1 MKKAICGTFFPRTWD
16 HEKKF
21 AVTKSIGFDGI
32 ELNFGVRNSD
42 FTPETTD
49 EEYAA
54 VVAKAKAAGL
64 ELGTLTTILWSYP
77 ITSNFP
83 EKRAEA
89 VELIKGSLRAA
100 KKIGA
105 KSVLIVPGYCGV
117 DFLSNP
123 EKINYLDAYNRAVT
137 ALNEC
142 KATAEELKVNL
153 SIENV
158 WNKFLTSPLEM
169 RQIIDMVNSPYVG
182 CYFDVGNVLV
192 NGYPEHWIEILGSS
206 RIKAVHFKDFDRS
219 IGNVE
224 GFVDL
229 LKGDVDYTAVMEAFK
244 KVGYDGW
251 VTAQYGCLE
260 TEDDKIIAYL
270 KTIADAMDDILRRV

>member
-1 MKKAICGTFFPRTWD
+1 MKKAVCATFFPRTWD
-16 HEKKF
+16 YEKKF
-21 AVTKSIGFDGI
+21 TTAKSVGLDGI
-32 ELNFGVRNSD
+32 ELNFGVKNCD
-42 FTPETTD
+42 FSPETTD

-54 VVAKAKAAGL
+54 VVAKAKEAGL

-77 ITSNFP
+77 ITSNLP
-83 EKRAEA
+83 EKRAQA
-89 VELIKGSLRAA
+89 VELIKGSLYAA

-123 EKINYLDAYNRAVT
+123 EKINYLDAYNRAVA

-142 KATAEELKVNL
+142 KAVAEELEVNL

-169 RQIIDMVNSPYVG
+169 RQILDMVNSKFVG
-182 CYFDVGNVLV
+182 CYFDVGNVLI
-192 NGYPEHWIEILGSS
+192 NGYPEHWIEILGAS

-219 IGNVE
+219 IGTGE

-229 LKGDVDYTAVMEAFK
+229 LKGDVDFTAVMEAFK

-251 VTAQYGCLE
+251 VTAEYGCLE

-270 KTIADAMDDILRRV
+270 KTIVDAMDDILGRV